1 MTNAVR
7 DVVDAVTS
15 GDLNAANA
23 AFDTVLQQKKEDA
36 WVNTKHEFARTAFDA
51 SPPEPTAGIDTGIT
65 GDPAEVPTEE
75 VEEE

>member
-1 MTNAVR
+1 MANEIR
-7 DVVDAVTS
+7 GMVDAVAS

-23 AFDTVLQQKKEDA
+23 AFDAALQQKREDQ
-36 WVNTKHEFARTAFDA
+36 WVNSKHEFARTAFDA
-51 SPPEPTAGIDTGIT
+51 SPPEPTSGIDTGIT

>member
-51 SPPEPTAGIDTGIT
+51 SPPEPTTGIDTGIT

>member
-36 WVNTKHEFARTAFDA
+36 WVNTKHEFARTAFYF

-65 GDPAEVPTEE
+65 GAPEEVPSEE

>member
-1 MTNAVR
+1 MTNSTTAVR

-23 AFDTVLQQKKEDA
+23 AFNTVLQQKREDA

-51 SPPEPTAGIDTGIT
+51 SPPEATAGIDTGIT
-65 GDPAEVPTEE
+65 GDPAEVPS
-75 VEEE
+75 EEE

>member
-51 SPPEPTAGIDTGIT
+51 SPPEPTTGNDTGIT

>member
-23 AFDTVLQQKKEDA
+23 AFDSALQQKREDA
-36 WVNTKHEFARTAFDA
+36 WVNTKHEFARNAFD
-51 SPPEPTAGIDTGIT
+51 PPEPTAGIDTGIT
-65 GDPAEVPTEE
+65 GDPAEVPS
-75 VEEE
+75 EEE

>member
-7 DVVDAVTS
+7 DVVDAVTT

-23 AFDTVLQQKKEDA
+23 AFDTVLQAKKEDA
-36 WVNTKHEFARTAFDA
+36 WVNTKHEFARTAFDF

-65 GDPAEVPTEE
+65 GAPEEVPSEE

>member
-23 AFDTVLQQKKEDA
+23 AFDTALQKKREDA
-36 WVNTKHEFARTAFDA
+36 WVNTKHEFARTAFD
-51 SPPEPTAGIDTGIT
+51 PPEPTAGIDTGIT
-65 GDPAEVPTEE
+65 GDPAEVPS
-75 VEEE
+75 EEE

>member
-51 SPPEPTAGIDTGIT
+51 SPPEPTSGIDTGIT

>member
-51 SPPEPTAGIDTGIT
+51 SPPEPTSGIDTGIT
-65 GDPAEVPTEE
+65 GDPAEVHSEE